1 MKFLVIS
8 DIHDNWKH
16 LREMQQL
23 AKSLDGVIFLGDLSL
38 HKGISLNAFENLSRI
53 YEATNWMIALPGNS
67 ANPEELEYLDTL
79 GINLHGTSTHL
90 DDIGFFGIG
99 GGSDPV
105 ELVLDLRRYFIEK
118 SPTPIE
124 LDPKSIET
132 LNVFGI
138 DIRNGRFEVE
148 RWTVEQVQDLE
159 KYRGP
164 FDHCENEIFDI
175 LSAGYRGIAQLPY
188 HILLSHIPPYEP
200 GLNALLPEGVSTGSK
215 SIRRFIE
222 THAIS
227 YSLSGHYHRHHEF
240 LIDSVRCTNCPAV
253 LDGFYSIFSI
263 SASIDEA
270 YVEVKKF

>member
-38 HKGISLNAFENLSRI
+38 HKRISPYAFENLFRI
-53 YEATNWMIALPGNS
+53 HEAANWMIALPGNS
-67 ANPEELEYLDTL
+67 AYPEEFEYLDTL
-79 GINLHGTSTHL
+79 GINLHGASTHF
-90 DDIGFFGIG
+90 DAIGFFGIG

-105 ELVLDLRRYFIEK
+105 ELILDLRRYFIEE

-124 LDPKSIET
+124 LNPKSIET

-148 RWTVEQVQDLE
+148 PWTVEQVQNLE

-164 FDHCENEIFDI
+164 FDHCENEIFNI
-175 LSAGYRGIAQLPY
+175 FSAGYRGIAQLPD

-215 SIRRFIE
+215 AISRFIQ
-222 THAIS
+222 THKVSCA
-227 YSLSGHYHRHHEF
+227 LSGHYHLHYEF
-240 LIDSVRCTNCPAV
+240 KIDIVPCFIFPAV
-253 LDGFYSIFSI
+253 VDGFYSIL
-263 SASIDEA
+263 SIDTINDTIDMSVNE
-270 YVEVKKF
+270 F